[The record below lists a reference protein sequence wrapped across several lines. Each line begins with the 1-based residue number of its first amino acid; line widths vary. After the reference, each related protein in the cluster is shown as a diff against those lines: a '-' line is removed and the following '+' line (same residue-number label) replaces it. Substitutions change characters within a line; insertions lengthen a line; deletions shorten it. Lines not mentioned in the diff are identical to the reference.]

1 MINEFK
7 KTCNQIFCFDRCKKN
22 RRYLSDAFPFG
33 KKSKKI
39 IKLHA
44 KAVMRRN
51 LQRLIAEAMKE
62 AK

>member
-1 MINEFK
+1 MKEE
-7 KTCNQIFCFDRCKKN
+7 CNQIFYIDRCKKN
-22 RRYLSDAFPFG
+22 KRRLSEAFPFG

-51 LQRLIAEAMKE
+51 LQRLIAEAIKE